1 MRTCCGSSGSNRSL
15 RRLRLLCRKSAC
27 IGLVS
32 REAAFSAKPAAES
45 MRRGA
50 WTRFL
55 AVFGPGLVV
64 MLADSDVGS
73 IVTAGQ
79 SGAQWGY
86 RLLGLQ
92 FVLMPVLYL
101 VQELTVRLGIFTGR
115 GHGELVREAFGRGW
129 ALVVL
134 TG

>member
-27 IGLVS
+27 MQLFS
-32 REAAFSAKPAAES
+32 REAAFSAKPPGES
-45 MRRGA
+45 MRRGSWA
-50 WTRFL
+50 RFL

-79 SGAQWGY
+79 SGVQWGY

-92 FVLMPVLYL
+92 FLLIPVLYC
-101 VQELTVRLGIFTGR
+101 VQELTVR
-115 GHGELVREAFGRGW
+115 
-129 ALVVL
+129 
-134 TG
+134 